1 MNSESKKST
10 ANKSKISIQELKV
23 AQTELVSGD
32 ISGNV
37 YIQNSP
43 GAVFLPIDRNDAL
56 RALDDKIRNMRARG
70 SK

>member
-1 MNSESKKST
+1 MNNESKKST
-10 ANKSKISIQELKV
+10 ANKSNISIQELKV
-23 AQTELVSGD
+23 AQSELVSGD

-43 GAVFLPIDRNDAL
+43 GAAFLPIDRNDAL
-56 RALDDKIRNMRARG
+56 RTLDEKIRNMHARG